1 MIINEPKGKERARKI
16 FVRANEARDKD
27 LKQSA
32 IQSAEIL
39 KVYTV

>member
-16 FVRANEARDKD
+16 CASANEAWDKD

-32 IQSAEIL
+32 IQSAQIL
-39 KVYTV
+39 RVFTV